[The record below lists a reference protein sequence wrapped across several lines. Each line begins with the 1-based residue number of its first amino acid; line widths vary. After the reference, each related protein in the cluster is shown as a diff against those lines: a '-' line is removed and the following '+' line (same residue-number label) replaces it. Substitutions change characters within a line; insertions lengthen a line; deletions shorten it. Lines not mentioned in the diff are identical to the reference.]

1 MGHLDAYAALK
12 VQGNSRIYLDYGESL
27 IYCIQGIY
35 TSKNVPGCTKYEG
48 LFLVI
53 TVLFGSKHQDGD
65 RHYRSNYSER
75 SFWSCA
81 SILNV
86 EKHYR
91 YLLRNSGVIACSL
104 CREEYPDTIEGAI
117 QGFAHFYKE
126 HQLGK
131 CNDVEVFSSYALFL
145 CSLPTLSSYAL
156 FLCSLPMLS
165 SYALFYNHIR
175 YFHHAEDGIWA
186 PLWRNA
192 RMRGNGTY

>member
-1 MGHLDAYAALK
+1 MHEMRRPVSCNNCPLRFETHKD
-12 VQGNSRIYLDYGESL
+12 R
-27 IYCIQGIY
+27 
-35 TSKNVPGCTKYEG
+35 
-48 LFLVI
+48 
-53 TVLFGSKHQDGD
+53 D
-65 RHYRSNYSER
+65 RHYRSNHSER

-86 EKHYR
+86 EEPYR
-91 YLLRNSGVIACSL
+91 YPPRNSGVIACSL
-104 CREEYPDTIEGAI
+104 CQAEYPDTVEGAN
-117 QGFAHFYKE
+117 QSFTHFYEE

-131 CNDVEVFSSYALFL
+131 CNDVEVF
-145 CSLPTLSSYAL
+145 
-156 FLCSLPMLS
+156 S